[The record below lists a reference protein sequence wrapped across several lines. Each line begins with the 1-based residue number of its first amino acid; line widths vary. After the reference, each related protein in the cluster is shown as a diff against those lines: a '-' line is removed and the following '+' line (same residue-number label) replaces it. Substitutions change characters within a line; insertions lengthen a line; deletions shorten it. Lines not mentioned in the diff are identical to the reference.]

1 MLSHTL
7 DAVTGIKVD
16 YALEVRITFIPVAP
30 VQLKPHW
37 MDHIALIHRYNLW
50 TGPFSRLMCTSRPC
64 PLMAILLGWLKHT
77 SLNCLQV
84 LSLTLFSHY
93 VCSLWNWEREHNLP
107 FCEAAG
113 VSVADLNYRIKTGF
127 GEEPQPQGR
136 IPDWT
141 GLTWG

>member
-50 TGPFSRLMCTSRPC
+50 TGPFSRLMNKQTLSPNGHFTGVTQTYLFELSSGFESY
-64 PLMAILLGWLKHT
+64 PVQ
-77 SLNCLQV
+77 SLR
-84 LSLTLFSHY
+84 LFL
-93 VCSLWNWEREHNLP
+93 VKLRK
-107 FCEAAG
+107 
-113 VSVADLNYRIKTGF
+113 RT
-127 GEEPQPQGR
+127 QPSF
-136 IPDWT
+136 
-141 GLTWG
+141 L